1 MKNIVPIKMFVAN
14 GIAEAVGIS
23 VISAYD
29 NLTDKVI
36 FEYLIYSSPTV
47 TIGGGKIEI
56 SGDDYALWD
65 GSEMGAYELVA
76 QKVGFELEKEGDN
89 VSVGT

>member
-1 MKNIVPIKMFVAN
+1 MINIVPIKMLVAN
-14 GIAEAVGIS
+14 GMAEAVGIS

-56 SGDDYALWD
+56 SGEDYLAWD
-65 GSEMGAYELVA
+65 GSKESAYLIVA
-76 QKVGFELEKEGDN
+76 VKCGLEIKTETTKGD
-89 VSVGT
+89 VL